1 MTTHTTTKDTTPG
14 TPAPGETVLDA
25 RGVTMRFG
33 GLTAVRDVD
42 LTVNSGEIVGL
53 IGPNG
58 AGKTTFFN
66 CLTGLYIP
74 TEGEVR
80 YKDRVLPP
88 KSFKVT
94 AAGIARTFQNI
105 RLFGNMT
112 VLENVLV
119 GRHTRTKEGLWSA
132 LLRGPGFHKAEA
144 KSRERAMELLDFIGL
159 ADKAE
164 HLSRNLPYGEQR
176 KLEIARALASEPGLL
191 LLDEP
196 TAGMNPQETR
206 ATEELIFA
214 IRDMGIAILVI
225 EHDMRFIMNLCDR
238 VAVLVQGQKLIEGD
252 ARTVQNDERVIAA
265 YLGEPLA
272 DDPGAEEAAE
282 VEAAEAAAAEA
293 TGATTADAA
302 ETTAGTAETTG
313 TTTDT
318 TPGKDAAPG
327 KENDR

>member
-1 MTTHTTTKDTTPG
+1 MTTHTTTEDTTPG
-14 TPAPGETVLDA
+14 TPAPGDTVLDA

-144 KSRERAMELLDFIGL
+144 KSRERAMELLEFIGL

-252 ARTVQNDERVIAA
+252 AATVQNDERVIAA
-265 YLGEPLA
+265 YLGEPL
-272 DDPGAEEAAE
+272 DSDPGAEEVAE

-293 TGATTADAA
+293 SAAD
-302 ETTAGTAETTG
+302 TTAGTTG